1 MNFHLTMQKSRG
13 NKMERNAFENAE
25 FEGVPQAQGYVPP
38 VVEDLEPNFA
48 EPDFGEEPD
57 FLQNQPVA
65 AKAGGKPPQGGRAL
79 VQVERPMPGGE
90 HPDMSITRFE
100 NQYMRLTG
108 TSMSAEVR
116 ALMYGIMQENQLR
129 HNDAAMALIVV
140 QLYIAEK
147 MKMLPHQV
155 DLIQEKASLDTVKA
169 AEKIV
174 ELEAKKTGTR
184 LMQSMTEMI
193 DERKMG
199 GTFGSMKWAVPI
211 WFVGFMVGNVFFKV
225 PLFQEIINK
234 IWG

>member
-1 MNFHLTMQKSRG
+1 
-13 NKMERNAFENAE
+13 MERTFENME

-38 VVEDLEPNFA
+38 VVKDLEPDFG
-48 EPDFGEEPD
+48 EPDFGEEPN
-57 FLQNQPVA
+57 FEPQAAAPVA
-65 AKAGGKPPQGGRAL
+65 SAGGKPPVAGGRNL

-100 NQYMRLTG
+100 QQYMRLTG
-108 TSMSAEVR
+108 TSMSAEIR
-116 ALMYGIMQENQLR
+116 ALMYGIMQENLLK
-129 HNDAAMALIVV
+129 HNDAVMAMIVV

-155 DLIQEKASLDTVKA
+155 DLIQEKAALDTVKA
-169 AEKIV
+169 GEKIV

-199 GTFGSMKWAVPI
+199 GKFMSLKWAVPLWI
-211 WFVGFMVGNVFFKV
+211 LGFAVGNVFIKI
-225 PLFQEIINK
+225 PLFQSFINF
-234 IWG
+234 IYGG

>member
-1 MNFHLTMQKSRG
+1 
-13 NKMERNAFENAE
+13 MERDTFANSE
-25 FEGVPQAQGYVPP
+25 FEAVPQAQGYVPP

-57 FLQNQPVA
+57 FGNHEPAV
-65 AKAGGKPPQGGRAL
+65 AKAGGKPPTPGRAL

-90 HPDMSITRFE
+90 HPDMSVNRLE
-100 NQYMRLTG
+100 AQYMRLTG
-108 TSMSAEVR
+108 TSMSAEIR
-116 ALMYGIMQENQLR
+116 ALIYGVMQENQLR

-155 DLIQEKASLDTVKA
+155 DLIQEKAALDTVKA
-169 AEKIV
+169 GEKIV
-174 ELEAKKTGTR
+174 EIEAKKTGTR
-184 LMQSMTEMI
+184 LMQSINELI

-211 WFVGFMVGNVFFKV
+211 WFVGFIIGNVFFKI
-225 PLFQEIINK
+225 PAFQTLIDK

>member
-1 MNFHLTMQKSRG
+1 
-13 NKMERNAFENAE
+13 MERNAFENME
-25 FEGVPQAQGYVPP
+25 FESVPAASGYVPP
-38 VVEDLEPNFA
+38 VVKDLEPDFG
-48 EPDFGEEPD
+48 EPDFGEEPN
-57 FLQNQPVA
+57 FEPQAAAPVA
-65 AKAGGKPPQGGRAL
+65 SAGGKPPVAGRAL
-79 VQVERPMPGGE
+79 VAVERPMPGGE

-147 MKMLPHQV
+147 MKMLPYQI
-155 DLIQEKASLDTVKA
+155 DLIQEKAALDTTKA
-169 AEKIV
+169 GEKLV
-174 ELEAKKTGTR
+174 EMEAKKTGTR
-184 LMQSMTEMI
+184 LMQSITEMI

-199 GTFGSMKWAVPI
+199 GKFMSLKWAVPI
-211 WFVGFMVGNVFFKV
+211 WFVGFIIGNVFFKI
-225 PLFQEIINK
+225 PAFQTLIDK